1 MSDKFDIEKSLDFL
15 VSDNRIQYDSIESAV
30 EAQAQEYSFNIGSEL
45 FHQLPNDEQR
55 NLWRKEIEDAV
66 KNGASLAFEL
76 IKDERYNK
84 KVEDI
89 KKYIDNRL
97 EELNPK
103 KGEFMGRPLRD
114 VNPKTFPRESELEK
128 MQAFIESLG
137 EMKKVKDNKTIREEL
152 EIAIG
157 RRLNL
162 ICNDELTTNETEDET
177 KGMMNEILDIIEKYI

>member
-1 MSDKFDIEKSLDFL
+1 MSDKFDIEESLDFL

-30 EAQAQEYSFNIGSEL
+30 EAQAQTYSFNIDSEL

-76 IKDERYNK
+76 INDERYNK

-103 KGEFMGRPLRD
+103 KGEIMGRPLRD

-137 EMKKVKDNKTIREEL
+137 EMKKVKDNKTIRKEL

-162 ICNDELTTNETEDET
+162 ICNEELTANETVNET
-177 KGMMNEILDIIEKYI
+177 KGMMNEKLDIIEKYI

>member
-1 MSDKFDIEKSLDFL
+1 MSDKFGIEESLDFL

-30 EAQAQEYSFNIGSEL
+30 EAQAQEYSFNIDSEL

-103 KGEFMGRPLRD
+103 KGEVMGRPLRD

-137 EMKKVKDNKTIREEL
+137 EMKKIKDNKTIREEL

-162 ICNDELTTNETEDET
+162 ICNEELTANETEDET

>member
-1 MSDKFDIEKSLDFL
+1 MSDKFDIEESLDFL

-30 EAQAQEYSFNIGSEL
+30 EAQAQTYSFNIGSEL
-45 FHQLPNDEQR
+45 FHQLPNNEQR

-66 KNGASLAFEL
+66 KNGAYLAFEL

-103 KGEFMGRPLRD
+103 KGEIMGRPLRD

-152 EIAIG
+152 EIAIS

-162 ICNDELTTNETEDET
+162 ICNDELTANETENET
-177 KGMMNEILDIIEKYI
+177 KGIMNEILDIIEKYI

>member
-1 MSDKFDIEKSLDFL
+1 MSDKFDIDESLDSL
-15 VSDNRIQYDSIESAV
+15 VSDNRIQYDSIESAI
-30 EAQAQEYSFNIGSEL
+30 EAQAQTYSFNIDSEL

-55 NLWRKEIEDAV
+55 NLWRKEIENAV
-66 KNGASLAFEL
+66 RNGAYLAFGL
-76 IKDERYNK
+76 INDERYNK

-103 KGEFMGRPLRD
+103 KGEVMGRPLRD

-128 MQAFIESLG
+128 IQAFIESLG
-137 EMKKVKDNKTIREEL
+137 EMKKVKDNKTIRKEL

-162 ICNDELTTNETEDET
+162 ICNEELTANETVNET

>member
-1 MSDKFDIEKSLDFL
+1 MSDKFDIEESLNFL

-30 EAQAQEYSFNIGSEL
+30 EAQAQTYSFNIDSEL

-55 NLWRKEIEDAV
+55 NLWRKEIENAV
-66 KNGASLAFEL
+66 KNGAYLAFGL

-128 MQAFIESLG
+128 IQAFIESLG

-152 EIAIG
+152 EIAIS

-162 ICNDELTTNETEDET
+162 ICNDELSYNETENET

>member
-1 MSDKFDIEKSLDFL
+1 MSDKFDIDESLDSL
-15 VSDNRIQYDSIESAV
+15 VSDNRIQYDSIESAI
-30 EAQAQEYSFNIGSEL
+30 EAQAQTYSFNIDSEL

-55 NLWRKEIEDAV
+55 NLWRKEIENAV
-66 KNGASLAFEL
+66 RNGAYLAFGL
-76 IKDERYNK
+76 INDERYNK

-103 KGEFMGRPLRD
+103 KGEVMGRPLRD

-137 EMKKVKDNKTIREEL
+137 EMKKVKDNKTIRKEL

-162 ICNDELTTNETEDET
+162 ICNEELTANETENET

>member
-1 MSDKFDIEKSLDFL
+1 MSDKFDIDESLDSL
-15 VSDNRIQYDSIESAV
+15 VSDNRIQYDSIESAI
-30 EAQAQEYSFNIGSEL
+30 EAQAQTYSFNIDSEL

-55 NLWRKEIEDAV
+55 NLWRKEIENAV
-66 KNGASLAFEL
+66 RNGAYLAFGL
-76 IKDERYNK
+76 INDERYNK

-103 KGEFMGRPLRD
+103 KGEIMGRPLRD

-152 EIAIG
+152 KIAIG

-162 ICNDELTTNETEDET
+162 ICNDELTANETENET

>member
-1 MSDKFDIEKSLDFL
+1 MSDKFDIDESLDSL
-15 VSDNRIQYDSIESAV
+15 VSDNRIQYDSIESAI
-30 EAQAQEYSFNIGSEL
+30 EAQAQTYSFNIDSEL

-55 NLWRKEIEDAV
+55 NLWRKEIENAV
-66 KNGASLAFEL
+66 RNGAYLAFGL
-76 IKDERYNK
+76 INDERYNK

-103 KGEFMGRPLRD
+103 KGEIMGRPLRD
-114 VNPKTFPRESELEK
+114 INPKTFPRESELEK

-152 EIAIG
+152 KIAIG

-162 ICNDELTTNETEDET
+162 ICNDELTANETENET

>member
-1 MSDKFDIEKSLDFL
+1 MSDKFDIDESLDSL

-30 EAQAQEYSFNIGSEL
+30 EAQAQTYSFNIDSEL

-55 NLWRKEIEDAV
+55 NLWRKEIENAV
-66 KNGASLAFEL
+66 KNGAYLAFGL
-76 IKDERYNK
+76 INDERYNK

-137 EMKKVKDNKTIREEL
+137 EMKKMKDNKTIRKEL

-162 ICNDELTTNETEDET
+162 ICNEELTANETVNET

>member
-1 MSDKFDIEKSLDFL
+1 MSDKFDIEESLDFL
-15 VSDNRIQYDSIESAV
+15 VSDNRVQYDSIESAV
-30 EAQAQEYSFNIGSEL
+30 EAQAQTYSFNIDSEL

-103 KGEFMGRPLRD
+103 KGEVMGRPLRD

-128 MQAFIESLG
+128 IQAFIESLG
-137 EMKKVKDNKTIREEL
+137 EMKKVKDNKTIRKEL

-162 ICNDELTTNETEDET
+162 ICNEELTANETVNET

>member
-1 MSDKFDIEKSLDFL
+1 MSDKFDIEESLDFL
-15 VSDNRIQYDSIESAV
+15 VSDNRIQYDSIESAI
-30 EAQAQEYSFNIGSEL
+30 EAQAQTYSFNIGSEL

-66 KNGASLAFEL
+66 KNGAYLAFEL

-103 KGEFMGRPLRD
+103 KGELMGRPLRD

-162 ICNDELTTNETEDET
+162 ICNEELTANETENET